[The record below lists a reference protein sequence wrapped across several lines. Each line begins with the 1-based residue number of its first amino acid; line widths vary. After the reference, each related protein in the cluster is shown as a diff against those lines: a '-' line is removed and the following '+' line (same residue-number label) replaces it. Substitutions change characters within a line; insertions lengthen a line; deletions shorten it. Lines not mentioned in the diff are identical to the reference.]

1 MAAPAAPEVP
11 RDASDVASPQAP
23 SQGATGSVIGGAPVS
38 TQQYPWAVAISSR
51 SRYGTTRSGQFC
63 AGALVGPATV
73 VSAAHCFTPAAL
85 GGDWRE
91 VPDLRVIGGRTD
103 LSGAG
108 GREVPVRKIWVN
120 PAYDPATNNGDVA
133 VVTLAGR
140 LPASAA
146 IPMAK
151 PGDNT
156 VYRSGTPA
164 KVLGWGDT
172 TGLGTYSNTLRAAP
186 VKVLPDSVC
195 QKAYP
200 GSVDGKYMS
209 GSMVCAGELTGG
221 RDSCQGDSGGPLVA
235 GQRLIGLVSW
245 GSGCAEA
252 GQPGVYTRVSSVSGL
267 VGQHS

>member
-1 MAAPAAPEVP
+1 MP

-23 SQGATGSVIGGAPVS
+23 SQGAAGSVIGGAPVS